1 MYIYRE
7 PNLLNG
13 MKKLTLSI
21 ALFLCFSLTFA
32 NDGYKLWLQYY
43 PFENT
48 QQEASYQ
55 PYFSK
60 VSVIGNSPTIAAIKK
75 EIQIAA
81 DGFFAQK
88 LKPEFNQNPEGKLWI
103 GKTELLPAN
112 LQAAWKN
119 ELSEIEAE
127 GYWIKS
133 YNGKLFIVGKTDL
146 GLLYGT
152 FGFLNAV
159 QTRASLDGFEKL
171 ENPKIQLRLLNHWDN
186 LNRTVERGY
195 AGFSIWNWHRLP
207 HHIDQQYIDYAR
219 ANASIGINGVSVTNV
234 NANALVLTPE
244 YLEKA
249 KALADAF
256 RPYGIR
262 VYLTARFNAPMIL
275 DNLPTADPLDPAVQQ
290 WWKNKAKEIYGYIPD
305 FGGFL
310 VKADSEGQPGPHN
323 YGRTQAEGANML
335 AEAVKPFGGIVMWR
349 AFVYNEKTPTD
360 RIRQAYDEF
369 KPLDGK
375 FRENVIVQV
384 KNGPLDFQPREPFHP
399 LFGAMPKTPLMME
412 FQITKEYL
420 GQDTHWVNLASMWRE
435 ILDADTY
442 AEGKGSTVSKVLQGK
457 VHPYSLTG
465 IAGVANIGTDRN
477 WTGHPTAQAD
487 WYSFGKLAWNP
498 DADVDQ
504 IATDWLKMT
513 FTQDQDFINTTK
525 GIMMKSYP
533 ILVDYMTPLGLHHI
547 MARSHHWGPGPW
559 VTGGGR
565 EDWTATYYHK
575 ANKDSIGFD
584 RTETGSN
591 ALAQYAPEWQKA
603 WGNPGTISLDYLLWF
618 HRVPWDFELS
628 TGNTL
633 WNEMALRYQ
642 RGVEGARWMEGQWMQ
657 LEGKIDP
664 ERYQHIASFLRIQV
678 EEAVWWRDSC
688 LLYFQQ
694 FSGMPL
700 PPEVEKPLH
709 DLNYYLNFKRNFVPG
724 I

>member
-1 MYIYRE
+1 MNKF
-7 PNLLNG
+7 NLG
-13 MKKLTLSI
+13 I
-21 ALFLCFSLTFA
+21 ALFLCVSLASA
-32 NDGYKLWLQYY
+32 NDGYKLWLQYF

-48 QQEASYQ
+48 QQQALYL

-60 VSVIGNSPTIAAIKK
+60 VSVIGNSSTIEVIRQEIRIAA
-75 EIQIAA
+75 E
-81 DGFFAQK
+81 GFFVDK
-88 LKPEFNQNPEGKLWI
+88 LTPEFLQNPSGNLWI
-103 GKTELLPAN
+103 GNLESLPAN
-112 LQAAWKN
+112 LQSSWKS
-119 ELSEIEAE
+119 ELSQITRE
-127 GYWIKS
+127 GYMVKS
-133 YNGKLFIVGKTDL
+133 QNDRLFIVGKTDI

-152 FGFLNAV
+152 FAFLNAV
-159 QTRASLDGFEKL
+159 QTRTSLQDFQKL

-207 HHIDQQYIDYAR
+207 RHIDQQYIDYAR
-219 ANASIGINGVSVTNV
+219 ANASIGVNGVSVTNV

-256 RPYGIR
+256 RPYGIK

-290 WWKNKAKEIYGYIPD
+290 WWKDKAKEIYGYIPD

-335 AEAVKPFGGIVMWR
+335 ADAVNPFGGIVMWR

-375 FRENVIVQV
+375 FRDNVILQV

-399 LFGAMPKTPLMME
+399 LFGAMPQTPLMME

-435 ILDADTY
+435 ILDSDTF
-442 AEGKGSTVSKVLQGK
+442 AKGKGSTVSRVLQGK
-457 VHPYSLTG
+457 VHPYPLTG

-487 WYSFGKLAWNP
+487 WYAFGKLAWNP
-498 DADVDQ
+498 DADIEQ

-513 FTQDQDFINTTK
+513 FTQDPEFIKTTRE
-525 GIMMKSYP
+525 IMLRSYP

-575 ANKDSIGFD
+575 ATKDSIGFD
-584 RTETGSN
+584 RRSAGSN
-591 ALAQYAPEWQKA
+591 ALAQYAPEWTKA
-603 WGNPGTISLDYLLWF
+603 WGNPNTTSPDYLLWF
-618 HRVPWDFELS
+618 HRIPWDFKLS

-633 WNEMALRYQ
+633 WNEMAIRYQ
-642 RGVEGARWMEGQWMQ
+642 RGVDGARWMEGQWKEM
-657 LEGKIDP
+657 EGKIDAG
-664 ERYQHIASFLRIQV
+664 RYEHIASFLRIQV
-678 EEAVWWRDSC
+678 EEAVWWHDAC

-700 PPEVEKPLH
+700 PEGVEKPRH